1 MARTDDGAVMQ
12 GSITNAC
19 GRTHGYLAGRHAAG
33 KPSETNDFDRRRY
46 RTGLGLHSGHTK
58 VHGRSMS
65 WYTLISGTHRFTLRD
80 GKIKMVNEYY
90 CTILADE
97 KIAPLLAGIEEQRK
111 TAGGIDAAVRD
122 DDRRNSK
129 CP

>member
-1 MARTDDGAVMQ
+1 
-12 GSITNAC
+12 
-19 GRTHGYLAGRHAAG
+19 
-33 KPSETNDFDRRRY
+33 
-46 RTGLGLHSGHTK
+46 
-58 VHGRSMS
+58 MS